1 MFTAVLAYH
10 RIQPCGT
17 AQKGQA
23 GPDMRMRKSGRRG
36 PVRIC
41 LMGLAA
47 AGMVW
52 GAVYMIKNSRTILTA
67 VPWEQQVRA
76 AGERLA
82 ALLWR
87 QAVPYEAVN
96 GDFWKNMKC
105 EDGNKRQKLN
115 AVWADADPSFKRHM
129 KARLFY
135 REHQYL
141 DQYGDETTGE
151 NQSGEPSGEAS
162 EKTAAM
168 ASSSALSLIGSLPL
182 PVAGTLYQLQQLED
196 FDFLMKHFYS
206 VHTSTTAGRDL
217 FNGPELLNH
226 DLTLSMEEEGPQ
238 ILIYHTHSQEA
249 FKDSAPQGQTIVEV
263 GSYLAEL
270 LTQKGYRV
278 YHDTTVYDL
287 QNGVLDR
294 SRAYN
299 YALEGVNRILQQNPS
314 IQVVLDLH
322 RDGVAENLHLVSD
335 INGKPTAQI
344 MFFNGLSRTPEGEIS
359 YLPNPYLAENL
370 AFSLKMQLGAQAYFP
385 GFARK
390 IYLKGL
396 RYNLHLRPRSALI
409 EAGAQTNTFDEV
421 KNAMEP
427 LAQLLDM
434 VLQGE

>member
-1 MFTAVLAYH
+1 M
-10 RIQPCGT
+10 
-17 AQKGQA
+17 K
-23 GPDMRMRKSGRRG
+23 
-36 PVRIC
+36 IC
-41 LMGLAA
+41 FMGLAA
-47 AGMVW
+47 AGAVW
-52 GAVYMIKNSRTILTA
+52 GAVYMIKNSRAILTE
-67 VPWEQQVRA
+67 VPWKQQVRM
-76 AGERLA
+76 AGEELA
-82 ALLWR
+82 VLLWR
-87 QAVPYEAVN
+87 QAVPFEAA
-96 GDFWKNMKC
+96 K
-105 EDGNKRQKLN
+105 DGFGERKEQDGSDKDQALK
-115 AVWADADPSFKRHM
+115 AAWADADPSFRYHM
-129 KARLFY
+129 QAHLFY

-141 DQYGDETTGE
+141 DRYGDETTGE
-151 NQSGEPSGEAS
+151 KHLGQRDGKREMTSQGSSFHGLEESYGEISGGALKE
-162 EKTAAM
+162 TAAGG
-168 ASSSALSLIGSLPL
+168 SALSLAGSLPL
-182 PVAGTLYQLQQLED
+182 PVTGTLYQLQQLED

-217 FNGPELLNH
+217 FNGPELLKH
-226 DLTLSMEEEGPQ
+226 DVTLDTEGEGPQ

-249 FKDSAPQGQTIVEV
+249 FKDSASHGQTIVEV
-263 GSYLAEL
+263 GDYLAEL
-270 LTQKGYRV
+270 LMQKGYRV
-278 YHDTTVYDL
+278 YHDTAVYDL

-322 RDGVAENLHLVSD
+322 RDGVSEDLHMVSD

-344 MFFNGLSRTPEGEIS
+344 MFFNGLSRTPEGEIA

-409 EAGAQTNTFDEV
+409 EAGAQTNTFEEV

-434 VLQGE
+434 VLQGK

>member
-1 MFTAVLAYH
+1 
-10 RIQPCGT
+10 
-17 AQKGQA
+17 
-23 GPDMRMRKSGRRG
+23 MRMRRRG

-52 GAVYMIKNSRTILTA
+52 GAVYIIKNSRTVLTA
-67 VPWEQQVRA
+67 VPWEQQIRM
-76 AGERLA
+76 AGEELA
-82 ALLWR
+82 AFLWH
-87 QAVPYEAVN
+87 QAVPYEMAEA
-96 GDFWKNMKC
+96 DFKEMPQQDASDTDQVLKGAW
-105 EDGNKRQKLN
+105 E
-115 AVWADADPSFKRHM
+115 DADPSFRHQM
-129 KARLFY
+129 QARLFY

-141 DQYGDETTGE
+141 DRYGDETTGE
-151 NQSGEPSGEAS
+151 KQPGKRDEERKQASQGSMAYGLEESGGIL
-162 EKTAAM
+162 EKTDAEV
-168 ASSSALSLIGSLPL
+168 SGSALSLAGSLPL
-182 PVAGTLYQLQQLED
+182 PATGVLYQLQQLED

-217 FNGPELLNH
+217 FNGPALLSH
-226 DLTLSMEEEGPQ
+226 DVTLDKEGEGPQ

-249 FKDSAPQGQTIVEV
+249 FKDSGPQGKTIVEV
-263 GSYLAEL
+263 GDYLTEL
-270 LTQKGYRV
+270 LTQKGYQV
-278 YHDTTVYDL
+278 YHDTSVYDL
-287 QNGVLDR
+287 QNGILDR

-322 RDGVAENLHLVSD
+322 RDGVSENLHMVSD

-344 MFFNGLSRTPEGEIS
+344 MFFNGLSRTPEGEIA

-409 EAGAQTNTFDEV
+409 EAGAQTNTFEEV

>member
-1 MFTAVLAYH
+1 MGMKRNG
-10 RIQPCGT
+10 RI
-17 AQKGQA
+17 
-23 GPDMRMRKSGRRG
+23 G

-47 AGMVW
+47 AGTVW
-52 GAVYMIKNSRTILTA
+52 GAVYMIKNSRAVLTA
-67 VPWEQQVRA
+67 VPWEQQVRM
-76 AGERLA
+76 AGEELA
-82 ALLWR
+82 ALLWH
-87 QAVPYEAVN
+87 QAAPYEMT
-96 GDFWKNMKC
+96 GKNSRNIT
-105 EDGNKRQKLN
+105 EQDGSNTDQAIKIARE
-115 AVWADADPSFKRHM
+115 DADPVFRNHM
-129 KARLFY
+129 QARLFY

-141 DQYGDETTGE
+141 DRYGDETTGE
-151 NQSGEPSGEAS
+151 KQHEERKKASQGSMAHGLEESPAESFGEAL
-162 EKTAAM
+162 EETAA
-168 ASSSALSLIGSLPL
+168 SVSGSALSLAGSLPL
-182 PVAGTLYQLQQLED
+182 PVTGTLYQLQQLED

-217 FNGPELLNH
+217 FNGPALLSH
-226 DLTLSMEEEGPQ
+226 DVTLDKEGEGPQ

-249 FKDSAPQGQTIVEV
+249 FKDSGPQGRTIVEV
-263 GSYLAEL
+263 GDYLAEL

-278 YHDTTVYDL
+278 YHDTSVYDL
-287 QNGVLDR
+287 QSGVLDR
-294 SRAYN
+294 SKAYN

-322 RDGVAENLHLVSD
+322 RDGVSENLHMVSD

-344 MFFNGLSRTPEGEIS
+344 MFFNGLSRTPEGKIA

-396 RYNLHLRPRSALI
+396 RYNLHLRPKSALI
-409 EAGAQTNTFDEV
+409 EAGAQTNTFEEV